1 MRMAGFASEVKHFMG
16 ERGMSLRRL
25 AKAAGY
31 DASYLSKVLNGK
43 KPYSAYM
50 ARCIDDALGAEGK
63 IRAAAQE
70 APPWTAGKVRAA
82 GRKPSKAVEALQVS
96 MADDPAGPDIGGDGL
111 AELVLHYAY
120 ALAVRPSAAVYDE
133 LLSSRRFA
141 GALLGSV
148 VPRKRADLT
157 VTVGWLSSLLA
168 ISAADLGDHAAAIV
182 WCTDTERHGRGAG
195 YPELLGWAALTRSL
209 IAWYQGDRL
218 RFAAVARRGQAD
230 GLPGSVAHA
239 KLAAHEMRCLA
250 MLGHADGMTDARR
263 RADAAMAQL
272 GPSVPVTGVYSVP
285 RADDPPYIATSLLLA
300 GKYAE
305 AADVTRRVIDTA
317 YHPQSRAP
325 GDQPTHYART
335 LLILALA
342 AAGLGELDQ
351 AAATGAAALEC
362 GRVVWPTLVLAGK
375 LDQSLAWRFPR
386 ATHATDFHERYIDA
400 SARLTLSASH
410 PAAT

>member
-16 ERGMSLRRL
+16 ERGMSLRQL

-133 LLSSRRFA
+133 L
-141 GALLGSV
+141 
-148 VPRKRADLT
+148 
-157 VTVGWLSSLLA
+157 
-168 ISAADLGDHAAAIV
+168 
-182 WCTDTERHGRGAG
+182 
-195 YPELLGWAALTRSL
+195 
-209 IAWYQGDRL
+209 
-218 RFAAVARRGQAD
+218 
-230 GLPGSVAHA
+230 
-239 KLAAHEMRCLA
+239 
-250 MLGHADGMTDARR
+250 
-263 RADAAMAQL
+263 
-272 GPSVPVTGVYSVP
+272 
-285 RADDPPYIATSLLLA
+285 
-300 GKYAE
+300 
-305 AADVTRRVIDTA
+305 
-317 YHPQSRAP
+317 
-325 GDQPTHYART
+325 
-335 LLILALA
+335 ILALA